1 MYWEKI
7 PKLYCKT
14 YSDLFSPSQLLVAVV
29 FMNLH
34 VHVHVHVHVYV
45 HVHVL
50 FYILLFLN
58 SIIWGR
64 DGTCMN

>member
-34 VHVHVHVHVYV
+34 VHVHVHV
-45 HVHVL
+45 L